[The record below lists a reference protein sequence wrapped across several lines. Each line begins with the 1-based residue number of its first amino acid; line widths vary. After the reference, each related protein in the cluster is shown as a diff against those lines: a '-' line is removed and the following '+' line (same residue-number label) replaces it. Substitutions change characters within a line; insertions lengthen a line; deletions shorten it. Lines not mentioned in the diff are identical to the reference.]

1 MRDSLNRVYV
11 VQYSE
16 ILGGA
21 IELGGIYSNL
31 ESAINEVEK
40 NCYTYVVSGDTNDSG
55 DLFILYRRE
64 NGEHYT
70 SGYAEIIER
79 EIIDRFEDI
88 Y

>member
-1 MRDSLNRVYV
+1 MEGLNIVYV

-16 ILGGA
+16 SLGGV
-21 IELGGIYSNL
+21 IELGGIHCGL

-40 NCYTYVVSGDTNDSG
+40 NGYEYV
-55 DLFILYRRE
+55 E
-64 NGEHYT
+64 NGDDSMLYEREDGEYYT

>member
-1 MRDSLNRVYV
+1 MEGLNIVYV

-21 IELGGIYSNL
+21 IELGGIHYQI
-31 ESAINEVEK
+31 ETAIDEVEK
-40 NCYTYVVSGDTNDSG
+40 NGYTYVDNGDDSM
-55 DLFILYRRE
+55 LYERE
-64 NGEHYT
+64 DGEYYT
-70 SGYAEIIER
+70 SGHAEIIER

>member
-1 MRDSLNRVYV
+1 MEGLNIVYV

-16 ILGGA
+16 SLGGV
-21 IELGGIYSNL
+21 IELGGIHCGL

-40 NCYTYVVSGDTNDSG
+40 NGYKYVDNGDDSM
-55 DLFILYRRE
+55 LYERE
-64 NGEHYT
+64 DGEYYP